1 MISQFGDWPLRQLDT
16 FAIQVWLNRMASM
29 GYSLAIVRHCF
40 TNIRAITRMA
50 KKQKFL
56 IEDPGEDVTIPQTKP
71 VTRPVMTREQMLALI
86 GAIEDVHDLCLIHVG
101 IFCGLR
107 ASEIMGL
114 QWKSWTGE
122 ALVPHGTAYDGQFFE
137 GRMKTRQSKAPIP
150 VPDQV
155 RPVIEAWR
163 AVCNDVSPDALMFP
177 TFGRGKRKG
186 QAVPRWAKNFL
197 RWRISPIAQ
206 KLGIP
211 DRLITFQVMRRTLGT
226 DMQKHGTLK
235 DTQSML
241 RHASIQTTGDMYV
254 QTIEKS
260 VLDAVN
266 SRTDAVLDGWSG
278 PVNEMGLQGE
288 SRGVRK
294 QFGEVRRSLNWRR
307 L

>member
-1 MISQFGDWPLRQLDT
+1 LDT
-16 FAIQVWLNRMASM
+16 FAIQVWLNGIANK
-29 GYSLAIVRHCF
+29 GYSFAIVHHCF
-40 TNIRAITRMA
+40 TNIRAITSLA

-56 IEDPGEDVTIPQTKP
+56 SEDPGEDVTIPQTKP

-114 QWKSWTGE
+114 QWKPWTGE
-122 ALVPHGTAYDGQFFE
+122 ALIPHGTAYDGQFFA
-137 GRMKTRQSKAPIP
+137 GRMKTRQSKAPIR

-155 RPVIEAWR
+155 RPVIEAWQ
-163 AVCNDVSPDALMFP
+163 AVCSDVSPDALMFP
-177 TFGRGKRKG
+177 TFGRGERKG
-186 QAVPRWAKNFL
+186 QAVPRWGKNFL

-211 DRLITFQVMRRTLGT
+211 DHLITFQVMRRTLGT
-226 DMQKHGTLK
+226 DMQKHGTSK

-241 RHASIQTTGDMYV
+241 RHASIKTTGDVYV

-266 SRTDAVLDGWSG
+266 SRTRAVLDGWSA
-278 PVNEMGLQGE
+278 PVKEMGLQGRKP
-288 SRGVRK
+288 RGSK
-294 QFGEVRRSLNWRR
+294 AIRRSSAKSVDHVAVSY
-307 L
+307 